1 MKSDTQSISIKAPT
15 EDVYDFLSNPAN
27 LSEWATGFCMSIR
40 QDNNRWLAKTPQGEI
55 EVRYSTNSSLGI
67 IDFHM
72 FPAPDVEGVAN
83 SRVLPNDEG
92 SEYIFTQFQAPDMP
106 NDVFHGQ
113 IESLKQE
120 LVLIKQL
127 VEK

>member
-1 MKSDTQSISIKAPT
+1 
-15 EDVYDFLSNPAN
+15 
-27 LSEWATGFCMSIR
+27 
-40 QDNNRWLAKTPQGEI
+40 
-55 EVRYSTNSSLGI
+55 
-67 IDFHM
+67 M